1 MTETKKWRVEYDHK
15 DGRSGVV
22 EATTEIM
29 KSGGFQYGNGKAG
42 RMTVEGF
49 EQIYDLR
56 YNHGD
61 LHKVMLKGW
70 FGEGLIKA
78 TEI

>member
-22 EATTEIM
+22 EVTTEVFD
-29 KSGGFQYGNGKAG
+29 SSAFQYGNGKAG
-42 RMTVEGF
+42 RMMSEG
-49 EQIYDLR
+49 QKQVYDLR

-61 LHKVMLKGW
+61 LHKVMLNDW